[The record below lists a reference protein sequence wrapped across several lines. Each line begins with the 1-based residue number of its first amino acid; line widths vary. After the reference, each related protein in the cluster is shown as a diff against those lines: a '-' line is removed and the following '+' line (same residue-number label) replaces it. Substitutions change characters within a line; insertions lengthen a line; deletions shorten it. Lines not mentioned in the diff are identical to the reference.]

1 MAVLG
6 RVLRIDTETE
16 ALSGGLRLW
25 SELEKLRR
33 GIKDDVVR
41 VVNQLCHLI
50 FPVRGTE
57 YMHFFSRHLLCPEP
71 RLVETARLG
80 PREMRGED
88 RIEVIVTEGLL
99 REEDPAAG
107 PLREGTQDLS
117 IGLKLCFVEQIAR
130 GRQRMKGRRGHATDR
145 RKRRTGVRCRRGCR
159 IRC

>member
-1 MAVLG
+1 MF
-6 RVLRIDTETE
+6 
-16 ALSGGLRLW
+16 
-25 SELEKLRR
+25 
-33 GIKDDVVR
+33 R

-117 IGLKLCFVEQIAR
+117 IGL
-130 GRQRMKGRRGHATDR
+130 HPP
-145 RKRRTGVRCRRGCR
+145 
-159 IRC
+159 